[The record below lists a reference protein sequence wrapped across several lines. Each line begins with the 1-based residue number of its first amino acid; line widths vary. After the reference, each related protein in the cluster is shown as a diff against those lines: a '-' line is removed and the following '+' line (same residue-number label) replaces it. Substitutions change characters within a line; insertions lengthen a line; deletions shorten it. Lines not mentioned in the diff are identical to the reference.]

1 VASLTV
7 TPGSPSAADPPSQL
21 CATRC
26 FVSNLAADRFPLEQ
40 LTVPTLVISAK
51 DDHLAPHRF
60 AVDAAARIPGA
71 RFVAIDSGGHLLL
84 ARKAEVQKE
93 VSAFV
98 ASVLANKTG

>member
-1 VASLTV
+1 
-7 TPGSPSAADPPSQL
+7 
-21 CATRC
+21 
-26 FVSNLAADRFPLEQ
+26 

-71 RFVAIDSGGHLLL
+71 RFVAINSGGHLLL
-84 ARKAEVQKE
+84 GRKAEVQKE

-98 ASVLANKTG
+98 APVLANETD